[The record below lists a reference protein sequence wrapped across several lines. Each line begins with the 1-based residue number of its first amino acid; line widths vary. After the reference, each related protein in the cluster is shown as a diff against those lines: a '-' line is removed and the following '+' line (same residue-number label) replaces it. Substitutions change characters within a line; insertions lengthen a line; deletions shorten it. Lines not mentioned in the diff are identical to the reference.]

1 MEHFFELPIN
11 YKDQEL
17 SLKARL
23 VTFAYEYKFYIM
35 VEGQEL
41 IFERDDSGAF
51 RAILPSAPSVKEI
64 SQELLKAIIATLEHL
79 QADKI

>member
-1 MEHFFELPIN
+1 MEHFFELPVN

-17 SLKARL
+17 LLKVRL

-51 RAILPSAPSVKEI
+51 RVIFPSAPRIKEVDH
-64 SQELLKAIIATLEHL
+64 ELLEAIIETLEHL

>member
-1 MEHFFELPIN
+1 MEHFLELPIN

-17 SLKARL
+17 LLKVRL

-51 RAILPSAPSVKEI
+51 RVIVPQTVSGKENDR
-64 SQELLKAIIATLEHL
+64 ELLRCIAEVLESI
-79 QADKI
+79 QDI

>member
-1 MEHFFELPIN
+1 MEHFFDIPIN

-17 SLKARL
+17 LLKARL
-23 VTFAYEYKFYIM
+23 VTFAYEYKFYVV

-51 RAILPSAPSVKEI
+51 RAVVPQTHNGKEPDR
-64 SQELLKAIIATLEHL
+64 ELVRCIIDLLETIAL
-79 QADKI
+79 M